1 MSNDIATMF
10 DGAIMAPI
18 EGLDED
24 TLAVAG
30 GARQNKRISIK
41 GGVFRKY
48 AGGKEIGT
56 IEDRFMNVI
65 FVKMAHNASRQYYD
79 KGYKEGEKV
88 SPVCWSSDSDKP
100 DVEVKTP
107 VSSSCRDCP
116 NSVKGSGDNGTST
129 KCKLSW
135 RTAIV
140 LPNDPN
146 GDVMQLVL
154 PATSAFGKEDNGKW
168 PFRPYIQHLASH
180 NVSAGRV
187 ITRMAFDTKSP
198 TPKVMFSPAGK
209 VPDSDLQTI
218 ANQARSPVAEG
229 AIKMSVY
236 QMDTP
241 SAAYVEVARP
251 KNVREEVSEEDMP
264 EPTKRESTKTL
275 APDEKNI
282 SDVVKKW
289 SKK

>member
-1 MSNDIATMF
+1 
-10 DGAIMAPI
+10 
-18 EGLDED
+18 
-24 TLAVAG
+24 
-30 GARQNKRISIK
+30 
-41 GGVFRKY
+41 
-48 AGGKEIGT
+48 
-56 IEDRFMNVI
+56 
-65 FVKMAHNASRQYYD
+65 
-79 KGYKEGEKV
+79 
-88 SPVCWSSDSDKP
+88 
-100 DVEVKTP
+100 
-107 VSSSCRDCP
+107 
-116 NSVKGSGDNGTST
+116 
-129 KCKLSW
+129 
-135 RTAIV
+135 
-140 LPNDPN
+140 
-146 GDVMQLVL
+146 
-154 PATSAFGKEDNGKW
+154 
-168 PFRPYIQHLASH
+168 
-180 NVSAGRV
+180 
-187 ITRMAFDTKSP
+187 MAFDTKSP

-241 SAAYVEVARP
+241 SAAHVEVARP